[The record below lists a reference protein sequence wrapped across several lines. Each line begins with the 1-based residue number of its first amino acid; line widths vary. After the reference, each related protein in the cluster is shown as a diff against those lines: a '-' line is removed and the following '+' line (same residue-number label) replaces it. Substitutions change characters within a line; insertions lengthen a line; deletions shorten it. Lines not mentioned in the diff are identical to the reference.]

1 MVDKRVTILAIVAII
16 LAIILVFI
24 CSGSTSSL
32 FKQGTDLN
40 ITSNS
45 TLNNGMIL
53 QLN

>member
-32 FKQGTDLN
+32 FKQGN
-40 ITSNS
+40 RFKYNFKFYIE
-45 TLNNGMIL
+45 
-53 QLN
+53 